1 MVWVNID
8 ELEALR
14 IGIQSEI
21 DAYKYFRKS
30 MLYFEDKDIL
40 DLLAS
45 LAREELRHRKQ
56 LEEQYRQLSGHR
68 LMYIKTNKKPIR
80 LPAILEGK
88 SDVDILEDVIKHE
101 TESRNFYIKI
111 ASYTKDAKGRA
122 MLEKL
127 AEAEQQHIDI
137 LTAEYSI
144 RKKAKQSKLAKELV
158 F

>member
-14 IGIQSEI
+14 IGIQAEI

-30 MLYFEDKDIL
+30 IQYFDDKDIL

-80 LPAILEGK
+80 LKAIMEGK
-88 SDVDILEDVIKHE
+88 SDLDILEDVIKHE

-111 ASYTKDAKGRA
+111 ATYTRNAKGRA
-122 MLEKL
+122 MLEQL
-127 AEAEQQHIDI
+127 AEAEQQHIDL
-137 LTAEYSI
+137 LTAEYNI
-144 RKKAKQSKLAKELV
+144 RKKSKQGKLTKE
-158 F
+158 FI